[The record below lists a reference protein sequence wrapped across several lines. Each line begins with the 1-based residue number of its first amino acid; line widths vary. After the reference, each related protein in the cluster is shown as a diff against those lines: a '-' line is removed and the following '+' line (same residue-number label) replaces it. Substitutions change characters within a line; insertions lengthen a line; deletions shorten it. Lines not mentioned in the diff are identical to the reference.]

1 MVASSSPLKSLK
13 AGCEVSVEVIASV
26 DGNGHFL
33 SVSPTCF
40 AAWKVSPN
48 ELLGTSLFDIIH
60 PEDVLLAQQALLA
73 TSFMNQAKSFEGR
86 IVCPDKVVVSM
97 NWTAQWSEVDNAT
110 LLVAEKAKA
119 QAAAAPMMDTRKESK
134 EKLRLVLDALPVGVF
149 LATTSGKIEFANKA
163 LENMMGTGAIGLDA
177 RPIHSVFPISGTGK
191 QAEATLLNYVDKLTE
206 MQVKTD
212 HERKISVEFSL
223 KRINVGGVL
232 MYLGTA
238 LDINERIELV
248 AIKQKF
254 IEVVSEQIKVPL
266 ARAMGFIQQTLQGL
280 YGNLDSSGKGRG
292 EVALSDM
299 QKAILALD
307 AMVEVDKLETG
318 SFDVELSPNS
328 IMVLVKQG
336 VLSMLH
342 DIREADLVFEINGPD
357 GEVMADEARMF
368 QVIKTLL
375 SNAIKV
381 SPRGSK
387 VRVQI
392 VEENNRM
399 RVEFIDRG
407 CGLSEDQKKAIFD
420 RFRQPSTDGDPNA
433 LGNGK
438 SLLVAKYCI
447 EKHGGS
453 MGVFSSPGTGSNFW
467 FDLPKANL

>member
-1 MVASSSPLKSLK
+1 M
-13 AGCEVSVEVIASV
+13 EVIASV

-33 SVSPTCF
+33 SVSPSCF

-73 TSFMNQAKSFEGR
+73 TSFMNQSKSFEGR
-86 IVCPDKVVVSM
+86 IVCPDKVVVTM
-97 NWTAQWSEVDNAT
+97 NWTAQWSDVDNAT
-110 LLVAEKAKA
+110 LLVAEKAQN

-163 LENMMGTGAIGLDA
+163 LENMMETGAIGLDA
-177 RPIHSVFPISGTGK
+177 RPIHSVFPIGGVGK
-191 QAEATLLNYVDKLTE
+191 QAETSLLGFVDKQTE
-206 MQVKTD
+206 MKVTTD
-212 HERKISVEFSL
+212 GDRKISVEFSL

-238 LDINERIELV
+238 LNINERIELLTL
-248 AIKQKF
+248 KQKF
-254 IEVVSEQIKVPL
+254 IEVATEQIKMPL
-266 ARAMGFIQQTLQGL
+266 AKAMGYIQQSLQGVF
-280 YGNLDSSGKGRG
+280 GNLDNTGKTRG
-292 EVALSDM
+292 ETALSDL
-299 QKAILALD
+299 QKAVIALD
-307 AMVEVDKLETG
+307 AIVEVDKLETG
-318 SFDVELSPNS
+318 SFEVNLSPNS
-328 IMVLVKQG
+328 IMILVKQG

-368 QVIKTLL
+368 QVIQTLL

-392 VEENNRM
+392 VEEADRM
-399 RVEFIDRG
+399 RVEVIDRG
-407 CGLSEDQKKAIFD
+407 KGLSEDQKKAIFD
-420 RFRQPSTDGDPNA
+420 RFRQPAAEGDPNA

-447 EKHGGS
+447 EKHGGNI
-453 MGVFSSPGTGSNFW
+453 GVFSSPGTGSNFW
-467 FDLPKANL
+467 FDLPKV

>member
-1 MVASSSPLKSLK
+1 
-13 AGCEVSVEVIASV
+13 
-26 DGNGHFL
+26 
-33 SVSPTCF
+33 
-40 AAWKVSPN
+40 
-48 ELLGTSLFDIIH
+48 
-60 PEDVLLAQQALLA
+60 
-73 TSFMNQAKSFEGR
+73 
-86 IVCPDKVVVSM
+86 
-97 NWTAQWSEVDNAT
+97 
-110 LLVAEKAKA
+110 
-119 QAAAAPMMDTRKESK
+119 
-134 EKLRLVLDALPVGVF
+134 
-149 LATTSGKIEFANKA
+149 
-163 LENMMGTGAIGLDA
+163 
-177 RPIHSVFPISGTGK
+177 
-191 QAEATLLNYVDKLTE
+191 
-206 MQVKTD
+206 
-212 HERKISVEFSL
+212 
-223 KRINVGGVL
+223 
-232 MYLGTA
+232 
-238 LDINERIELV
+238 
-248 AIKQKF
+248 
-254 IEVVSEQIKVPL
+254 
-266 ARAMGFIQQTLQGL
+266 
-280 YGNLDSSGKGRG
+280 
-292 EVALSDM
+292 
-299 QKAILALD
+299 
-307 AMVEVDKLETG
+307 
-318 SFDVELSPNS
+318 
-328 IMVLVKQG
+328 MVLVKQG

-392 VEENNRM
+392 VEEESRM